1 MYIASPVVLTL
12 SMQRILHKEVL
23 YRTVDA
29 KILRFREPY
38 FVSRR
43 RRLPMFS
50 TDILYPFFTRFD
62 KATNTGRS
70 IFIRALPL
78 RCSSRIDQ
86 LAHTQVEHLD
96 HD

>member
-43 RRLPMFS
+43 RRLPMLFNGYFVS
-50 TDILYPFFTRFD
+50 VLY
-62 KATNTGRS
+62 K
-70 IFIRALPL
+70 I
-78 RCSSRIDQ
+78 
-86 LAHTQVEHLD
+86 
-96 HD
+96 